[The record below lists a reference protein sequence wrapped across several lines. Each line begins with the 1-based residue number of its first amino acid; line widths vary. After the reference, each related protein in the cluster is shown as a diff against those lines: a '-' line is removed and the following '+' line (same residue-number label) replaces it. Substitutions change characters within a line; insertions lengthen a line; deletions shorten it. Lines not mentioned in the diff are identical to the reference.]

1 MGNVRRFRIAGTF
14 PTVRSLVGVGL
25 AITVM
30 TGQPATARAQDTA
43 ACATVDQFGLRR
55 FEQYKS
61 TVAACDAAVRSGG
74 QRRRSAAPDGAK
86 SVDAGPAPVAAPGS
100 DAAKKRGRSIYVR
113 DDRIEAERLSAE
125 IAHPKFALLAKAVRA
140 TGALV
145 SRNGIQ
151 REGGSYKLGLK
162 SYAEVSF
169 GNRLCNSEPFAKQ
182 KVGASCT
189 VFLVAP
195 DIVATAGHCI
205 DWPDIDEADPAK
217 NKHRVVFGFEL
228 RGGLPRTA
236 YEPDEVYE
244 TSSLIERRREGSG
257 DTLRDFALVRL
268 DRPVP
273 PRIAEQLRMAGRAGL
288 SVAPETPLGVIGH
301 PDGLPKKVS
310 FKNRTTSIAMEAGFG
325 TIFRAQLN
333 TFHGNSGSPVLFYD
347 QPDVVAGILV
357 EGEQDYNVDVD
368 ADGPCQRTAIYSQG
382 EKCFSQGGI
391 SLPCSEKVT
400 KSVLIEPYL
409 E

>member
-1 MGNVRRFRIAGTF
+1 MGNLGRFRIACTYAS
-14 PTVRSLVGVGL
+14 VRTLIGAGL
-25 AITVM
+25 AIAAV
-30 TGQPATARAQDTA
+30 TGQPATGRAQDAT
-43 ACATVDQFGLRR
+43 ACAMVDQFGLRR

-61 TVAACDAAVRSGG
+61 TVAACDATRTTSP
-74 QRRRSAAPDGAK
+74 RRRSAATDGAK
-86 SVDAGPAPVAAPGS
+86 SFDVGPATITAPTP
-100 DAAKKRGRSIYVR
+100 DEARKRRRSIYVR

-125 IAHPKFALLAKAVRA
+125 ISHPKFTLLAKAVRA

-145 SRNGIQ
+145 ARSGIQ

-162 SYAEVSF
+162 SYAEASF
-169 GNRLCNSEPFAKQ
+169 GKRLCNSEPYAKQ

-205 DWPDIDEADPAK
+205 DWTDIDESDPTK
-217 NKHRVVFGFEL
+217 NSHRVVFGFEL
-228 RGGLPRTA
+228 RGGVPRTA

-244 TSSLIERRREGSG
+244 TSSLIERRREGNG
-257 DTLRDFALVRL
+257 DALRDFALVRL

-273 PRIAEQLRMAGRAGL
+273 LRIAERLRMASGAGM
-288 SVAPETPLGVIGH
+288 SVSPATPLGVIGH

-310 FKNRTTSIAMEAGFG
+310 FKNRDTSIAMEAGLG

-357 EGEQDYNVDVD
+357 EGEEDYIGDVD
-368 ADGPCQRTAIYSQG
+368 ADGPCQKTAIYGDGARCFHQG
-382 EKCFSQGGI
+382 V